1 MLSTVLCLLCSLCLS
16 GKKVADGGDL
26 RLDRRDAGA
35 AERSAARHAAGER
48 DGGVNVLVEPLAVL
62 PEQRERQLLEHGGVL
77 DAVGHELTGDLI
89 RRAAISCTSSPASR
103 S

>member
-16 GKKVADGGDL
+16 GKEVADGGDL

-35 AERSAARHAAGER
+35 AERGAARHAVGER

-62 PEQRERQLLEHGGVL
+62 PEQRERQLFEYGGML